1 MSKSRKVVTILVS
14 LLAAVLL
21 WLYVVTLVTPEAT
34 TTVTNIPITLFDMNV
49 LNERGLII
57 TDQNY
62 SSLRLRLNTSRV
74 NIPKLTSDTIRVYGD
89 VSNIREPG
97 EYTLDLD
104 ISFPSLGRSNDV
116 VIVSQSVKSVSIT
129 VDRQV
134 TRELDVELQWT
145 GSVREGYL
153 FDAKNALLEPAKV
166 TVTGPERELSSIEKA
181 VVSYDV
187 SDLHQTTSETLP
199 IRFLDAEG
207 SELQFSELVEVD
219 YSELRLS
226 LPVLRTRELTLGL
239 DLTEGGGVKSENAKL
254 TLEPATIEVMGP
266 EDVVEQLDEVF
277 IVGSV
282 DLTSIPSRYEETF
295 KLNLPAGVSCSS
307 GETEVHASV
316 RITGVSTDT
325 VYVSDIRLIN
335 VPEGYTAKLSTRTAR
350 VTVRGGTAEVK
361 EIKQNSE
368 NGLYIEVDL
377 SNNTQIGASTVTGL
391 VQNPDHPDVSVAER
405 VDIIVVL
412 SEQSPEP
419 TAEE

>member
-1 MSKSRKVVTILVS
+1 MPKSRKVVTILIS

-34 TTVTNIPITLFDMNV
+34 ATVSNIPITLFDMNV
-49 LNERGLII
+49 LNERDLII

-62 SSLRLRLNTSRV
+62 SSLRLRVSTSRV
-74 NIPKLTSDTIRVYGD
+74 NIPKLTADTIRVYGD
-89 VSNIREPG
+89 VSSIREPG

-104 ISFPSLGRSNDV
+104 ISFPNLGRSNDV
-116 VIVSQSVKSVSIT
+116 VILSQSVKSVSIT
-129 VDRQV
+129 VDKQV
-134 TRELDVELQWT
+134 ARELDVEFQWT

-153 FDAKNALLEPAKV
+153 FDAKNAVLEPAKV
-166 TVTGPERELSSIEKA
+166 NVSGPEQEIEKIDKA

-207 SELQFSELVEVD
+207 NELQFSELVDVD

-226 LPVLRTRELTLGL
+226 LPVLRTREITLGL
-239 DLTEGGGVKSENAKL
+239 DLTEGGGVKAENAKV

-266 EDVVEQLDEVF
+266 EDVVDELEDVF
-277 IVGSV
+277 MVGNV
-282 DLTSIPSRYEETF
+282 DLTSIPSRYDETF

-325 VYVSDIRLIN
+325 VYVSDIRLTN

-361 EIKQNSE
+361 EIKQSSE

-377 SNNTQIGASTVTGL
+377 SDSTQTGASTVTGL
-391 VQNPDHPDVSVAER
+391 VHNPDHPDVSVAES

-412 SEQSPEP
+412 SEAGSEL
-419 TAEE
+419 TDAE